1 MASDFGNAV
10 CTDECGSL
18 VKPPLPVIS
27 EIIVLDND
35 IIGAFGE
42 EASTQGAMHRFFAVH
57 AVMDDKAS
65 GEWSFLHTTKVFGS
79 TGKIHL
85 GR

>member
-1 MASDFGNAV
+1 
-10 CTDECGSL
+10 L
-18 VKPPLPVIS
+18 VKPPLPIIS
-27 EIIVLDND
+27 EIILFDND
-35 IIGAFGE
+35 TIGAFGE
-42 EASTQGAMHRFFAVH
+42 DASTQGAMHCFFAVH

-79 TGKIHL
+79 TGEIHI